1 MSDMADNCTNRSLP
15 LPPDPEGPRA
25 RVLPEPSRIS
35 PLAYVHEFSERRRD
49 ADDESDPLAD

>member
-1 MSDMADNCTNRSLP
+1 MADNCTNRSLP

-49 ADDESDPLAD
+49 ADDESDPLAE